1 MGVTTLEL
9 PDPDATATFGAALAR
24 TFPKASPA
32 CVVVYLRGDL
42 GAGKTACVRAWLEAL
57 GVTRPI
63 RSPTYTLVETY
74 ECGATT
80 FVHVD
85 LYRLTGGADLEG
97 LGLRDY
103 LRPGCAI
110 LIEWPER
117 AAETLPAADL
127 AIDFDFS
134 VPQGRRVRLS
144 SAGETGDRWRAML
157 VSDDRITSYLV
168 NLT

>member
-1 MGVTTLEL
+1 MILEL
-9 PDPDATATFGAALAR
+9 PDAEATAALGAALAR
-24 TFPKASPA
+24 TFPGAMQS

-42 GAGKTACVRAWLEAL
+42 GAGKTACVRAWLEAV

-74 ECGATT
+74 ECGSITYL
-80 FVHVD
+80 HVD
-85 LYRLTGGADLEG
+85 LYRLSGGADLAD

-103 LRPGCAI
+103 FRPGHAI

-117 AAETLPAADL
+117 AGESLPAADL
-127 AIDFDFS
+127 AIDLDFAP
-134 VPQGRRVRLS
+134 VGRHARLTGT
-144 SAGETGDRWRAML
+144 GELGERWLSML
-157 VSDDRITSYLV
+157 VSDDRITSYLF

>member
-1 MGVTTLEL
+1 MRAMTLEL
-9 PDPDATATFGAALAR
+9 PDADATAALGAALAR
-24 TFPKASPA
+24 TFPGASES

-57 GVTRPI
+57 GVARPI

-80 FVHVD
+80 FLHVD
-85 LYRLTGGADLEG
+85 LYRLNSGADLAD

-103 LRPGCAI
+103 FRPGHAI
-110 LIEWPER
+110 LVEWPER
-117 AAETLPAADL
+117 AGDSLPAADL
-127 AIDFDFS
+127 TVEMDFA
-134 VPQGRRVRLS
+134 PRGRRVRLS
-144 SAGETGDRWRAML
+144 SAGERGDAWLSML
-157 VSDDRITSYLV
+157 VSDDRITSYLF